1 MTDFTKKVIDIIG
14 SIPTG
19 KVMTYGQIAA
29 VAGNPWG
36 ARQVA
41 RILHSMS
48 NRYDLPWHRVVN
60 AKGGISLKGEG
71 ELLQES
77 LLKDEGV
84 CFFNG
89 FIDLSVYGYEFFD
102 NL

>member
-1 MTDFTKKVIDIIG
+1 MTEFTEKVINIIKT
-14 SIPTG
+14 IPKG

-48 NRYDLPWHRVVN
+48 NTNDLPWYRVVN

-77 LLKDEGV
+77 LLTDEGV
-84 CFFNG
+84 QFCNG
-89 FIDLSVYGYEFFD
+89 FINLKIFGYEIF
-102 NL
+102 